1 MAEAMKVIDI
11 LKKTIADLTV
21 QNAALSVDLEE
32 AQTKLDAVEMKRAVE
47 EKK

>member
-1 MAEAMKVIDI
+1 MADAMKVIDI

-21 QNAALSVDLEE
+21 QNVALSVDLEE
-32 AQTKLDAVEMKRAVE
+32 AQTKLAVTEADKAQ

>member
-1 MAEAMKVIDI
+1 MADAMKVIDI

-32 AQTKLDAVEMKRAVE
+32 AQTKLMVADAERPKDA
-47 EKK
+47 K